1 MNFDLPK
8 DGVIMSTHNLK
19 HAERNGAHHR
29 PASRSTKMN
38 EHEQAARNSMAVANS
53 PRFQLGLAIMDL
65 KYQIREALRSDF
77 ARLGRLFRR
86 CVGR

>member
-1 MNFDLPK
+1 
-8 DGVIMSTHNLK
+8 
-19 HAERNGAHHR
+19 
-29 PASRSTKMN
+29 MN